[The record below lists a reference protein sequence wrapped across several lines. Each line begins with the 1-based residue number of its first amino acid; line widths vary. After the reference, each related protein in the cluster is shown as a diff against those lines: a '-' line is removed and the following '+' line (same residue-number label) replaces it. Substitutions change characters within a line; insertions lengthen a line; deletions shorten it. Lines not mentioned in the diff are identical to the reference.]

1 VSGRKLSWAGRLVR
15 SVLLCACLGGSFIG
29 LAQAQSPAPNPGAS
43 PVVKPAPIRPAA
55 AAPQRAKPA
64 WEELTPAQQQALKPL
79 AGHWAGINETQ
90 KRKWLEVSRSYPT
103 MAPPEQAKLHSH
115 MTDWVNLT
123 PQQRAQARLNY
134 GKAAP
139 LSADEKKAK
148 WQAYQ
153 SLSPADKQKLA
164 AKSSRQLGAAPA
176 VKPIPPRKLATVPPQ
191 GGPTG
196 PGKKPDN
203 PSHQPKISVKPVDGN
218 TLLPRP

>member
-1 VSGRKLSWAGRLVR
+1 VHEKVPAVTGRTLSWTGGLTRL
-15 SVLLCACLGGSFIG
+15 LLLFACLHGADSGH
-29 LAQAQSPAPNPGAS
+29 AQTPTPAA
-43 PVVKPAPIRPAA
+43 KPAPVRPATA
-55 AAPQRAKPA
+55 PPQRAKPS

-79 AGHWAGINETQ
+79 AGHWSGINETQ
-90 KRKWLEVSRSYPT
+90 KRKWLEVSRNYPT
-103 MAPPEQAKLHSH
+103 MAAPEQAKLHSH

-123 PQQRAQARLNY
+123 PQQRAQARLNF

-164 AKSSRQLGAAPA
+164 AGNSRQLGAAPA
-176 VKPIPPRKLATVPPQ
+176 VKPVPPKKLTTVPAQ
-191 GGPTG
+191 ADADAH
-196 PGKKPDN
+196 GKKTE
-203 PSHQPKISVKPVDGN
+203 SAGHQPRISVKPVDGN